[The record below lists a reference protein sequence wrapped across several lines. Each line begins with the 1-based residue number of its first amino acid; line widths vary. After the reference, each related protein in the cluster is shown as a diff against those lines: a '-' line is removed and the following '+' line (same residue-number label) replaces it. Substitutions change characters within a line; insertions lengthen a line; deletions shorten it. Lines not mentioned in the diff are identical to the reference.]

1 MTILEA
7 MRVPALFGSFIGE
20 AETWAAWEA
29 FLAALFS
36 LDMTDGQLALYRT
49 HTGRT
54 RAPEGPARE
63 AWVVVGRRAGN
74 ERVR

>member
-1 MTILEA
+1 
-7 MRVPALFGSFIGE
+7 MRLPGLFGSFFGE
-20 AETWAAWEA
+20 AESWTAWEA
-29 FLAALFS
+29 FLAALFG
-36 LDMTDGQLALYRT
+36 LGMTDGQLALYRT

-63 AWVVVGRRAGN
+63 AWVVAGRRAGN